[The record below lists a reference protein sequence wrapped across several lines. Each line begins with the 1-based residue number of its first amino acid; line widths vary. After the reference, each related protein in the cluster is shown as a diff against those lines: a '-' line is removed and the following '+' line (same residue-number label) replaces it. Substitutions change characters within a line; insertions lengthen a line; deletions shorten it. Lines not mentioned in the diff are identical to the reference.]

1 MGTRRSALAL
11 AQSSAFAQALGR
23 ATGAVSE
30 TVGVTT
36 EGDTSTAAVTAMG
49 STGVFVQA
57 VRAALLAKEIDFAV
71 HSYKDLPTAPPDGI
85 VIAAVPAREDPRDAL
100 VTGDGSSLA
109 RLPAGARI
117 GTGSPR
123 RAGQL
128 AALRPD
134 LEVVPLRGNVDTRLG
149 KVRNG
154 ELDGVVLAAA
164 GLARLGRLDE
174 AAELFAPDRFV
185 PAPAQG
191 ALAVECRS
199 ADTELARLLGTLDD
213 PACRAAVE
221 AERAVLAELDAGCS
235 APVGAHAR
243 LTGPADRRSLVLCAV
258 IAPVAG
264 RRRTFRTGTAPAEPY
279 GAALAGRG
287 LAVALLRDHAS
298 GCRVSEGEHASEEE
312 QSSEEEHGEGR
323 TAANGRVRAAGP
335 AGPAGPEGPA
345 GHEDGEAKR

>member
-1 MGTRRSALAL
+1 MTPRPSVTSGTATAVGVPVRALRMGTRRSALAL
-11 AQSSAFAQALGR
+11 AQSASFARSLSR
-23 ATGAVSE
+23 VTGAVSE
-30 TVGVTT
+30 TVGITT
-36 EGDTSTAAVTAMG
+36 DGDTSTAAVTEMG

-85 VIAAVPAREDPRDAL
+85 VIAAVPVREDPRDAL
-100 VTGDGSSLA
+100 VTADGSTLDRLA
-109 RLPAGARI
+109 VGARI

-134 LEVVPLRGNVDTRLG
+134 LEVVALRGNVDTRLG
-149 KVRNG
+149 KVRSG

-199 ADTELARLLGTLDD
+199 ADTGLAWLLGTLDD
-213 PACRAAVE
+213 PVSRAAVA

-243 LTGPADRRSLVLCAV
+243 LTGSPARPSLTLCAV
-258 IAPVAG
+258 ITSATA
-264 RRRTFRTGTAPAEPY
+264 RRRTFRAGTAPAEPY
-279 GAALAGRG
+279 GAAVAGRE
-287 LAVALLRDHAS
+287 LAVALR
-298 GCRVSEGEHASEEE
+298 REHESAEESSTEEPSAEDLFAEEPSEE
-312 QSSEEEHGEGR
+312 
-323 TAANGRVRAAGP
+323 
-335 AGPAGPEGPA
+335 
-345 GHEDGEAKR
+345 GHEGKDAER